1 MDVERANRNNAE
13 TTKQSTTLAKGHL
26 AEFFVQD
33 RAANNDQDIGADVF
47 QWGNYGSVKMLQ
59 T

>member
-13 TTKQSTTLAKGHL
+13 TTKQSTTLAKGHQTK
-26 AEFFVQD
+26 FFVQD

-47 QWGNYGSVKMLQ
+47 
-59 T
+59 